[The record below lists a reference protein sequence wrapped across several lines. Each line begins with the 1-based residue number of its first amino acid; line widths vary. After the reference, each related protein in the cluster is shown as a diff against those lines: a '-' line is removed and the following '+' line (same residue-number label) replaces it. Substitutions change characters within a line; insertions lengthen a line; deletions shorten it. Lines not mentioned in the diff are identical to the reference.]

1 MKGAEGVAFLSHL
14 LVGSAEGC
22 LVGKTSLRCSER
34 THITPD
40 NGERIESATNSTRVP
55 SILSDLFKSP
65 SRQMFV
71 PPFLLLV
78 N

>member
-14 LVGSAEGC
+14 LVGSAEEC
-22 LVGKTSLRCSER
+22 LVGKTSLRRSER

-55 SILSDLFKSP
+55 SILPDLFKL
-65 SRQMFV
+65 QVVKCFV
-71 PPFLLLV
+71 PPILLLV